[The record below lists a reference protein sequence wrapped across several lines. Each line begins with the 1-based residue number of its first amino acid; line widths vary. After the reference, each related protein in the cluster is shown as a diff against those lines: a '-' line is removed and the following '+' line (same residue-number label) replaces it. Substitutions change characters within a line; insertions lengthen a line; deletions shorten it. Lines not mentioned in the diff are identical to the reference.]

1 MNNVK
6 LIFTERENEIEL
18 YYKHVCSFEN
28 DTNEI
33 LFKILKANMLLMLY
47 NFVEATISNT
57 IDIIRTTIHND
68 DQTNFDNLKDKI
80 KEQIIKD
87 LQKKNISPENFSK
100 LSSNISNDII
110 KLSFKKEEIS
120 KGNIDNETI
129 SNLSKIYG
137 FIVNN
142 SNYKE
147 TGHGRKLVSIKDRR
161 NDLAHGTFSFADVGK
176 DYSVQDLEKFKTET
190 IKYVEYILNNVELYL
205 NNKEYRKIG

>member
-28 DTNEI
+28 DANEI

-137 FIVNN
+137 FNVNN

-190 IKYVEYILNNVELYL
+190 IKYVEYIINNVELYL